1 MPLSRYFPEEEMRKQ
16 ITPSLLFTDDFS
28 LERHGT
34 KQAHEFNKIVSEH
47 SEGGSTIHPE
57 TDKITEWL
65 ILFAD
70 QVLVNSALDHLVHN
84 MYKIMIKAEIYR
96 EKTSTKRFL

>member
-70 QVLVNSALDHLVHN
+70 QESWSQDFGQCDKVDSRTLT
-84 MYKIMIKAEIYR
+84 KEIHP
-96 EKTSTKRFL
+96 